1 MGFRFSFVLDLGNRS
16 VNWRTAAKQAFCF
29 LAGDAMVETRF
40 CSLFIVEQAIDSDF
54 QSLLQAGILNGS
66 ILDQQQ
72 ATGQA

>member
-1 MGFRFSFVLDLGNRS
+1 
-16 VNWRTAAKQAFCF
+16 
-29 LAGDAMVETRF
+29 MVETRF